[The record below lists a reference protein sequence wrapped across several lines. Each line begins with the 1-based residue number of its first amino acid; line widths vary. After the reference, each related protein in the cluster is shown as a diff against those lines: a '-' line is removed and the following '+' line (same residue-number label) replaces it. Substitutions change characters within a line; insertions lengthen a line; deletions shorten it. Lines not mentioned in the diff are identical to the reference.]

1 MSFDPHGANY
11 KPDDLLDAQATFR
24 HAMQTQIGEGLG
36 ALYEVPQDLPDD
48 MLKLLMRVINSA
60 GK

>member
-1 MSFDPHGANY
+1 MASDLHGPNY
-11 KPDDLLDAQATFR
+11 KLDDLLDTQATSR
-24 HAMQTQIGEGLG
+24 RAMRVKIGQDLG
-36 ALYEVPQDLPDD
+36 ALYEVPQVLPDD

>member
-1 MSFDPHGANY
+1 MSFDLHGPNY
-11 KPDDLLDAQATFR
+11 KPDDLLDARATSR
-24 HAMQTQIGEGLG
+24 RAMRVKIGQDLG

>member
-1 MSFDPHGANY
+1 MPSDLHGPNY
-11 KPDDLLDAQATFR
+11 KHDDLLDAQKTFR
-24 HAMQTQIGEGLG
+24 HAMQAKIGQGLG
-36 ALYEVPQDLPDD
+36 ALYQVPQDLPDD

>member
-1 MSFDPHGANY
+1 MSFDLHGPHY

-24 HAMQTQIGEGLG
+24 HAMHAKIGQGLG
-36 ALYEVPQDLPDD
+36 ALYQVPQDLPED

>member
-1 MSFDPHGANY
+1 MPSDLHGPNY
-11 KPDDLLDAQATFR
+11 KLDDLLDAQATFR
-24 HAMQTQIGEGLG
+24 HAMHVKIGQGLG
-36 ALYEVPQDLPDD
+36 ALYQVPRDLPDD

>member
-1 MSFDPHGANY
+1 MPSDFHGPNY
-11 KPDDLLDAQATFR
+11 KLGDLLDAQATFR
-24 HAMQTQIGEGLG
+24 RAMRVKIGQDLR
-36 ALYEVPQDLPDD
+36 ALYEVPQVLPDD